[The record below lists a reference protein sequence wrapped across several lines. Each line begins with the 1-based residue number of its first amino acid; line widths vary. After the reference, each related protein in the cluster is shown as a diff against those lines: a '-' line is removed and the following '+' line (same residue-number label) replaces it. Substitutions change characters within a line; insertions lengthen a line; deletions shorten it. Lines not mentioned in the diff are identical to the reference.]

1 MTNSIELNRTT
12 IKSRTLATFLAVVA
26 AVALPQLFHVVGVAS
41 GLGSSLGAA
50 FLPMQLPVFLAG
62 FLAGPIV
69 GLIVGIVSP
78 LISFS
83 FSGMPAAVMLPNMV
97 AELAGYGLAA
107 GLLCNVKMP
116 TIAKLLIAQLA
127 GHLLKALAILISVYA
142 LGRDTVPVALI
153 WSSVS
158 AGLPGILLQWSLIPL
173 IIFWANNRKNNHV

>member
-1 MTNSIELNRTT
+1 MTNSIALNTAT
-12 IKSRTLATFLAVVA
+12 IKSRTFTTFLAVVA
-26 AVALPQLFHVVGVAS
+26 AVALPQIFHVVGVAS

-83 FSGMPAAVMLPNMV
+83 FSGMPSAVMLPNMI
-97 AELAGYGLAA
+97 AEIAGYGLVA

-116 TIAKLLIAQLA
+116 TIGKLLIAQLV
-127 GHLLKALAILISVYA
+127 GHALKALAILISVYA
-142 LGRDTVPVALI
+142 LGEATAPVALI
-153 WSSVS
+153 WSSVT

-173 IIFWANNRKNNHV
+173 IMFWVGNRKNSHV